1 MGEHR
6 LVIRV
11 QAVFGV
17 EEDVNTM
24 KSGREGREE
33 WTRRDTRTAHC
44 FLVFRYSSN
53 MSPHSGLPLLP

>member
-6 LVIRV
+6 LVVRV
-11 QAVFGV
+11 QTVFGV

-24 KSGREGREE
+24 KPGREGVRNGQEE
-33 WTRRDTRTAHC
+33 TQGSAHC